1 MENNTLRDLYID
13 QLKDLYDAENRLTK
27 ALPKMAK
34 NADSEELRDA
44 IEEHLEQTRSHVD
57 RLKQIFTSLGEK
69 PSGKKCVGMVGILDE
84 GEEILDE
91 DYEESVMDAAIISAA
106 QRVEHYEIAAYGCV
120 QAWAEILGETEAG
133 SLLEKTL
140 DEEKLTDQKLT
151 ELAEDINAQAH
162 EASAEAGEEEEEE
175 EPRPKARS
183 AKAGS

>member
-44 IEEHLEQTRSHVD
+44 IEEHLEQTRGHVD

-69 PSGKKCVGMVGILDE
+69 PSGKKCVGMIGILDE
-84 GEEILDE
+84 GEEILHE

-120 QAWAEILGETEAG
+120 HAWAEILGETEAS

-151 ELAEDINAQAH
+151 ELAEDINSQAH
-162 EASAEAGEEEEEE
+162 EADAETGEEEE

>member
-27 ALPKMAK
+27 ALPKLAK

-69 PSGKKCVGMVGILDE
+69 PSGRKCVGMAGILDE

-91 DYEESVMDAAIISAA
+91 DYEESVMDAAIISAV
-106 QRVEHYEIAAYGCV
+106 QRLEHYEIAAYGCA
-120 QAWAEILGETEAG
+120 QAWAEILGETQAS

-140 DEEKLTDQKLT
+140 DEEKRADQKLT
-151 ELAEDINAQAH
+151 QLAEDINTQAH
-162 EASAEAGEEEEEE
+162 EASAELGEEKE

-183 AKAGS
+183 AKAGG